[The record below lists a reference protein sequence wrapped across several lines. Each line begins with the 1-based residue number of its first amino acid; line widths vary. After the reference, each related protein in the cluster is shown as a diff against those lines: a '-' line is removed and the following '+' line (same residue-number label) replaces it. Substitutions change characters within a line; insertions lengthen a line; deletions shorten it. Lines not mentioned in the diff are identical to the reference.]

1 MICVFLVYFPPCN
14 VSAGITYL
22 GCTIWMLMNAR
33 ASKEFV
39 CFTIY
44 FATCLSLRFS
54 NSFNTPLFIL
64 EHKRTFVARAWD
76 WIQLPLSLFPHP
88 CLANLVS
95 TPSEWLSWYS
105 CLFFF
110 FFLKTLLPIARKIE
124 WVCKGE
130 ETLFWAENLNSRCIS
145 AINCAD
151 FCVSTSAGGSVML
164 L

>member
-1 MICVFLVYFPPCN
+1 MICIFLVYFLPYN
-14 VSAGITYL
+14 VSAGITFL
-22 GCTIWMLMNAR
+22 ACTIWMLMNAR

-95 TPSEWLSWYS
+95 TSSEWLSW
-105 CLFFF
+105 LQLPFFF
-110 FFLKTLLPIARKIE
+110 FFKFFLHVAAHCQKNRVSVQRRRNVILSWKFEFQMHFCYKLCRLL
-124 WVCKGE
+124 C
-130 ETLFWAENLNSRCIS
+130 
-145 AINCAD
+145 
-151 FCVSTSAGGSVML
+151 
-164 L
+164 